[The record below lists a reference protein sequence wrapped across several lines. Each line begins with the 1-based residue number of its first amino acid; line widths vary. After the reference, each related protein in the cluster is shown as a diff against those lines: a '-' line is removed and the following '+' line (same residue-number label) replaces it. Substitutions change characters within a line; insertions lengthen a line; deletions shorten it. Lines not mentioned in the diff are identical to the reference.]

1 MMKKVRKI
9 HYWIGIIATVFL
21 LIESATGMIMYFEE
35 GGKRSGIERSG
46 GMNTFRNFNGSGGI
60 EQGTSNATSPSAGT
74 DSGTSS
80 GQAKGS
86 MGTSYQGGF
95 AASGRSGEF
104 QRPGDS
110 GSLGISVRSL
120 HQGVIGLISGLAMFI
135 LTGTGVAMSL
145 MIWRSNRKKK
155 NRGLVSK
162 TAAPPGNIL

>member
-1 MMKKVRKI
+1 MKKVRKI

-46 GMNTFRNFNGSGGI
+46 GMNTFRNFNGSGLIG
-60 EQGTSNATSPSAGT
+60 QGTSNASSSSGGT
-74 DSGTSS
+74 DAGTSS
-80 GQAKGS
+80 GQAQGS
-86 MGTSYQGGF
+86 STGTSNQGSF

-155 NRGLVSK
+155 NRNLVSK